1 MNPLVVILEGANGS
15 GKTTLARMLESD
27 ANNGLCNN
35 DGRVLRYR
43 AFEKA
48 LAGDSKAEPLCKSLK
63 AAGIPLNTHV
73 DDFYVAD
80 AMQNIASPNDIVVLD
95 RSFPSGIAY
104 ARAGIERV
112 GTVSGDSRS
121 ILAAD
126 QRARDAKEADW
137 RGWLQTWC
145 DLLPRRLYV
154 TLLVSH
160 ATGRARTAER
170 TRWYPTPE
178 QHEKLE
184 AQFILIHSLISG
196 PRLSVDTELHSPA
209 QILSMIKE
217 RVFQKAA

>member
-1 MNPLVVILEGANGS
+1 MNPLVVILEGPNGS
-15 GKTTLARMLESD
+15 GKTTIARMLESD

-35 DGRVLRYR
+35 GGRVVRYR

-48 LAGDSKAEPLCKSLK
+48 LAGDSKAEPLRKSLK

-80 AMQNIASPNDIVVLD
+80 AIQNLQSPNDIVVLD

-126 QRARDAKEADW
+126 QRARDAREDEW

-145 DLLPRRLYV
+145 DMLPRRLYV
-154 TLLVSH
+154 TLQVSH

-178 QHEKLE
+178 QHNNLK
-184 AQFILIHSLISG
+184 AQFALIHALVSG
-196 PRLSVDTELHSPA
+196 PRLMLDTDRLGAAE
-209 QILSMIKE
+209 ILSMIKD